1 MNKRRIIYLICF
13 ILSLFT
19 IFYVTTSCSKLI
31 EYDFEYKNYVGTKYV
46 SANNDIL
53 EFENER
59 IVFISEGK
67 KLSFEKFEKNY
78 NRLLI
83 KTIIDESD
91 VNYAI
96 YKIDSNKIYFTYNN
110 MYYYLV

>member
-1 MNKRRIIYLICF
+1 MNKKRIIYLLCF
-13 ILSLFT
+13 ILSIFT
-19 IFYVTTSCSKLI
+19 IFYVITSCSKLI
-31 EYDFEYKNYVGTKYV
+31 EYDFEYQNYVGAKYV

-53 EFENER
+53 SFENER

-67 KLSFEKFEKNY
+67 KLSFENFEKNY

-83 KTIIDESD
+83 NEIVDESE
-91 VNYAI
+91 VKYAI

-110 MYYYLV
+110 MYYYLT